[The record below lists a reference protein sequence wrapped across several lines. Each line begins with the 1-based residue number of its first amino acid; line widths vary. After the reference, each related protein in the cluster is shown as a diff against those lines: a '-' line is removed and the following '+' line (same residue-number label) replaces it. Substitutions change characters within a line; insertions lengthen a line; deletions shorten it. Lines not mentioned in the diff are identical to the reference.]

1 MFENYGSLVGWYVK
15 RDVELSTLVRVPMR
29 VLSYILNN
37 GVLLGFQ
44 KIRQIMG
51 TNKVNVQEFWI
62 NSGVVND
69 PNFVVTDAGSNPKW
83 GFILNWYF
91 WPFALISKNTA
102 NNGYK

>member
-44 KIRQIMG
+44 KIRQIMS
-51 TNKVNVQEFWI
+51 TNEVNVQEFWI
-62 NSGVVND
+62 TSRVASV
-69 PNFVVTDAGSNPKW
+69 PILTATDADSNP
-83 GFILNWYF
+83 
-91 WPFALISKNTA
+91 
-102 NNGYK
+102 

>member
-51 TNKVNVQEFWI
+51 TNKVNIQESWI
-62 NSGVVND
+62 TSRMVSV
-69 PNFVVTDAGSNPKW
+69 SN
-83 GFILNWYF
+83 L
-91 WPFALISKNTA
+91 
-102 NNGYK
+102 